1 MTLKER
7 TWNILEASV
16 RDFIETGNPV
26 TSERLYKKYDFGI
39 KPAMIRWE
47 LHDLAEQ
54 DYLCQSRPSGG
65 RIPSDKAYRFFVE
78 EIQKEMEKETRE
90 RGKEAQN
97 LTELLFEGERK
108 KFVRMLAKELKLLSV
123 CYDIEKEMLYG
134 SGFGELLEDLDVS
147 INIRRIVEDFEMIP
161 ERLMEE
167 KEWWEEESDWPRVFI
182 GRSPLTRSKD
192 LSVIVSRV
200 GAKNGEDVLVLT
212 MGPKRMNYEHSL
224 RLLREIA

>member
-1 MTLKER
+1 MMLTER

-26 TSERLYKKYDFGI
+26 TSERLYRKYDFGI

-47 LHDLAEQ
+47 LHDLAKQ
-54 DYLCQSRPSGG
+54 DYLSQSRPSGG
-65 RIPSDKAYRFFVE
+65 RIPSDKAYKFFVE

-90 RGKEAQN
+90 RGKEARS
-97 LTELLFEGERK
+97 LIELLCEGERK
-108 KFVRMLAKELKLLSV
+108 KFVRMLAKELKLWGV
-123 CYDIEKEMLYG
+123 CYDIEKETLYG
-134 SGFGELLEDLDVS
+134 SGFGELLEDLDAS
-147 INIRRIVEDFEMIP
+147 INIRRVVEDFEMIP

-167 KEWWEEESDWPRVFI
+167 KEWWEEESGWPRVFI

-192 LSVIVSRV
+192 LSVIVSKV
-200 GAKNGEDVLVLT
+200 GAKNGEDVLVLA

-224 RLLREIA
+224 RLFREIF